1 MNFGTTGAK
10 GSQRWLLVFLGLGFL
25 AIGLG
30 CKRTPTHTNDEAEIR
45 AVLQEQVA
53 AWNRADLTAFMEGY
67 AKLDTTRFGS
77 GGNFVTGWKPVYD
90 RYRKKYT
97 NAAAMGHLVFFDVKV
112 DQINPDTAM
121 VYGFWRLDKIAGNPG
136 GVFSLL
142 FRLRPEGWRIVHDH
156 TSAAP

>member
-1 MNFGTTGAK
+1 MNFGAMYRR
-10 GSQRWLLVFLGLGFL
+10 GSPIWLLGFL
-25 AIGLG
+25 CLVVLAVGMG
-30 CKRTPTHTNDEAEIR
+30 CKRTPANTNDEAEIR

-112 DQINPDTAM
+112 DQINADTAM
-121 VYGFWRLDKIAGNPG
+121 VYGFWRLDKIAGTPG